1 MATQNRSALSYKLA
15 FAARHPG
22 EILPYLQRIAV
33 DARLRARTHDHVGY
47 YRAVMRYKAKRSVD
61 VAVGSRNPDQGAEF
75 GRMQFDY
82 LAKHGLTRTSRLL
95 EIGCG
100 NLRAGR
106 FLIDYLDAGHYFGL
120 DISPDVL
127 LSAQRTIVEDRLQ
140 DKLPQLMYTND
151 LKFEFL
157 PEHYFDVIHA
167 NSVFTHC
174 PIELIDECFAHV
186 ARIMT
191 PGGFFDFTYY
201 CTEDTEY
208 QVHREDFYYRT
219 DTLIGLADRHGLAA
233 RLMRD
238 WVDPWDHQ
246 PKIRLTRTPELTRTG
261 ER

>member
-15 FAARHPG
+15 FAARHPT

-33 DARLRARTHDHVGY
+33 DARLRAGTHDHVGY
-47 YRAVMRYKAKRSVD
+47 YRAVMRYKAKHSLD
-61 VAVGSRNPDQGAEF
+61 LAVGSRNPDQGAEF

-82 LAKHGLTRTSRLL
+82 LAEHGLTRTSRLL

-106 FLIDYLDAGHYFGL
+106 FLIEYLDAGNYFGL

-127 LSAQRTIVEDRLQ
+127 LSAQRTIAAHHLQ

-157 PEHYFDVIHA
+157 PDHYFDVIHA

-191 PGGFFDFTYY
+191 SSGFFDFTFY

-219 DTLIGLADRHGLAA
+219 DTLIGLAGRHGLTA

-246 PKIRLTRTPELTRTG
+246 PKIRLTRTG
-261 ER
+261 ES